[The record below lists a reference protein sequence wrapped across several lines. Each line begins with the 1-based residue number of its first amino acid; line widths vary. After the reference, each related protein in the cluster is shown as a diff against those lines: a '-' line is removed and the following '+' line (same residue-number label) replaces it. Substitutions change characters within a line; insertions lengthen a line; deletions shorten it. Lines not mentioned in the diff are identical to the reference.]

1 MVVPCLEYIV
11 RRAMPAPG
19 LAPGCGWSGGGSLL
33 AKGSALM
40 LYVILSTHY
49 IVSVSVPEA

>member
-1 MVVPCLEYIV
+1 
-11 RRAMPAPG
+11 MPAPG